1 MAQGLG
7 HIKLPDGRKILVL
20 VRQGKTTWSYS
31 LRKSG
36 KEGFEV
42 MDNKFLASEKGREYL
57 DEILNGQTVHL

>member
-7 HIKLPDGRKILVL
+7 HIKLPDRKILVL
-20 VRQGKTTWSYS
+20 ARQGKTTWSYK

-42 MDNKFLASEKGREYL
+42 MDNKFLASEEGKEYL
-57 DEILNGQTVHL
+57 NKILNGQSVTL